1 MAIADNSQGLF
12 AKILVFKKNIDKIYP
27 ASSYKAG
34 RYSVYAF
41 EEYIFIFKIKKAF
54 YQFYRGILW
63 GGGGD

>member
-41 EEYIFIFKIKKAF
+41 EEYISYFKAKNFLSKH
-54 YQFYRGILW
+54 RGNVI
-63 GGGGD
+63 GGN